1 MSYIKE
7 KMPIQTK
14 KNILLIVIALN
25 CFLVF
30 SKNPL
35 QIEENKQVIT
45 RDSLEYFLNKASK
58 SINTANLQEALNIII
73 TAQELAIKRFEK
85 NPLGKADLILAH
97 LFTELGDLKI
107 AEIHIKKAIERL
119 KVDNKLE
126 DLAKSYNL
134 YGNITLLQNKFDQSA
149 HYLNK
154 AFELVKNNNLE
165 HLESNIYLNQG
176 KLQLAKK
183 QHEESLTLFEKGL
196 KTIDST
202 AYNYTLA
209 SLHIHKAKALI
220 SLNKIED
227 AIIENDIAMRIAKNH
242 KYRELISESLKL
254 YSQAHEKNKDYQIA
268 LNNLK
273 IHQKFKDSLFNT
285 NKEIIAQEA
294 NAKLNL
300 DESNFIIEELTEQTN
315 KQQKSLQMGK
325 LTMILSIALITI
337 LSLLTLSLYKNNNL
351 RARANE
357 LLQNKNTELI
367 LAKEN
372 AERASEAK
380 VQFLSTITHELRTP
394 LYAVTG
400 LTHLLLEESPTP
412 NQKEHL
418 NSLKFSGEYLLSL
431 INNILDL
438 NKLEANKVELENT
451 TFNLQK
457 RINDV
462 LIALGKSAKDRNNEL
477 HYEFD
482 KGIPSKLKGDPLKIS
497 QILINLIGNSIKF
510 TQNGDIWIRVKLSNQ
525 LDNKVY
531 LHFEIEDNGVGIS
544 EKKQKSIFENF
555 TQGSVQ
561 INRKFGGTGLGL
573 SIVKNLLNL
582 MDSKI
587 RLESELGKGSKF
599 YFDLKFDVVI
609 DTSINY
615 NNEIKKVDH
624 SIMKDKYVL
633 VVEDNK
639 INQLI
644 TRKILEKNNMK
655 CDVADNGDI
664 AIEKAKDQTFDLI
677 LMDIHMPGIS
687 GIEATKMIREFDKV
701 IPIVALTAVT
711 LDDNLDEFYNNGFD
725 DIIPKP
731 YKTEEFFTKLH
742 RAFSKNKVKTN
753 LES

>member
-1 MSYIKE
+1 MPTQIKYF
-7 KMPIQTK
+7 
-14 KNILLIVIALN
+14 ILATLIHFS
-25 CFLVF
+25 FLV
-30 SKNPL
+30 SSQTEEIQENIGVKDS
-35 QIEENKQVIT
+35 IENYL
-45 RDSLEYFLNKASK
+45 SKASDA
-58 SINTANLQEALNIII
+58 INTAQLATALENI
-73 TAQELAIKRFEK
+73 TLAKELAVENQNKTYRAK
-85 NPLGKADLILAH
+85 TNRVLAE
-97 LFTELGDLKI
+97 LYLELGDL
-107 AEIHIKKAIERL
+107 
-119 KVDNKLE
+119 
-126 DLAKSYNL
+126 
-134 YGNITLLQNKFDQSA
+134 QSA
-149 HYLNK
+149 KEQIENAIKIQTEENDEIALASSYSVFGSLNTKLKDFDK
-154 AFELVKNNNLE
+154 AKKNLELAYSYIEKNNLE
-165 HLESNIYLNQG
+165 KLEGPVKINVGLLALEMNQPEVAIKHFNSALPKIEALNQ
-176 KLQLAKK
+176 
-183 QHEESLTLFEKGL
+183 S
-196 KTIDST
+196 
-202 AYNYTLA
+202 YY
-209 SLHIHKAKALI
+209 KAKLYTNKASAQMALG
-220 SLNKIED
+220 LLDE
-227 AIIENDIAMRIAKNH
+227 AIATNDLAMQIGSEM
-242 KYRELISESLKL
+242 KYLEIQSESFEL
-254 YSQAHEKNKDYQIA
+254 YSQIYEKKEEYNTSLD
-268 LNNLK
+268 NLK
-273 IHQKFKDSLFNT
+273 SYQQFKDSLFNI

-294 NAKLNL
+294 RAKLNL
-300 DESNFIIEELTEQTN
+300 GDEKVKIEELTEEN
-315 KQQKSLQMGK
+315 KQQQKSLK
-325 LTMILSIALITI
+325 LGRLTTILSIALITI

-438 NKLEANKVELENT
+438 NKLEANKVEIENT
-451 TFNLQK
+451 SFNLQK

-462 LIALGKSAKDRNNEL
+462 LIALGKSAKDRNNKL

-482 KGIPSKLKGDPLKIS
+482 KSIPTKLKGDPLKIS

-510 TQNGDIWIRVKLSNQ
+510 TQNGDIWIKVKMINRIE
-525 LDNKVY
+525 NKVF
-531 LHFEIEDNGVGIS
+531 LNFEIKDNGVGIS
-544 EKKQKSIFENF
+544 DKKQQSIFENF

-573 SIVKNLLNL
+573 SIVKNLLSL
-582 MDSKI
+582 MDSEIK
-587 RLESELGKGSKF
+587 LESELGQGSRF
-599 YFDLKFDVVI
+599 YFDLKFEVFEDVVSNYQEEAKKI
-609 DTSINY
+609 DY
-615 NNEIKKVDH
+615 GVMVD
-624 SIMKDKYVL
+624 KRVL

-644 TRKILEKNNMK
+644 TRKILEKNKMI

-664 AIEKAKDQTFDLI
+664 AVNKAKNNEFDLI

-687 GIEATKMIREFDKV
+687 GIEATKLIREFDTE

-711 LDDNLDEFYNNGFD
+711 LDDNLDEFYNNGFN

-742 RAFSKNKVKTN
+742 KALSKKQTT
-753 LES
+753 S